1 MKLSLLLVPVLVL
14 FGSCERHSLEET
26 LPAREFEKHHWEKIE
41 ATKGSKKAGPAEEKA
56 HH

>member
-26 LPAREFEKHHWEKIE
+26 APAREFENHSWEKIE
-41 ATKGSKKAGPAEEKA
+41 ATKGVKKTGPAEEKA
-56 HH
+56 HF